1 MKKIIL
7 IALIGV
13 LFLSMV
19 YAYTPVP
26 YNSANLTLT
35 ADYTPVVYYSANLT
49 MGEAITDTC
58 SPSSPLTADH
68 IFECRDRCNIT
79 SEIDA
84 GGYDILIN
92 GTGTFTTTVNIT
104 NVGDVTTKGTDNSNI
119 CEVYCLDGGCFV

>member
-26 YNSANLTLT
+26 YYSANLTLT
-35 ADYTPVVYYSANLT
+35 MEYTPVPYYSANLT
-49 MGEAITDTC
+49 LGEAVTDSC

-68 IFECRDRCNIT
+68 TFECSDRCNIT
-79 SEIDA
+79 SEID
-84 GGYDILIN
+84 GRGFNILIN

-104 NVGDVTTKGTDNSNI
+104 GNVTIIGTDSSNI
-119 CEVYCLDGGCFV
+119 CEVYSLDGGCFV

>member
-7 IALIGV
+7 IGLMGILI
-13 LFLSMV
+13 LSMV

-26 YNSANLTLT
+26 YFSANLTLT
-35 ADYTPVVYYSANLT
+35 ADYTPVPYFSANLT
-49 MGEAITDTC
+49 LGEAITDSC
-58 SPSSPLTADH
+58 SPSSPLSADH

-84 GGYDILIN
+84 GGNNILIN

-104 NVGDVTTKGTDNSNI
+104 NVGDVTMIGEDSSNI
-119 CEVYCLDGGCFV
+119 CEVYCLEGGCFV